1 MRTMKSQDNPRPI
14 RKALGSGLGIIVLAA
29 LLLEIAAFSQYDYTR
44 KILEEQLENNV
55 AMTLESAA
63 DIIGNTLKS
72 AEATMQEHVW
82 DIQSH
87 LSCPDSM
94 FNVTRRLISSN
105 PNIVGGNI
113 AFVPGFYKEKGRLF
127 EPYAYKLDSEIVV
140 EQIAGDGHD
149 YTQHPAY
156 QEVAS
161 TGKDTWSDPYIY
173 DGASGPVSLT
183 TYTYP
188 LYDSDGSLAALC
200 GLDIDLTW
208 LGDTLNARHYF
219 PSSFS
224 LMLTSAGESVA
235 EPSNKQNI
243 NQIVDLIREDNTSG
257 SPAFKGIRTIRFRDS
272 SNGKKAYIHYMPM
285 DRDPHWQIANV
296 SYNKE
301 IYAPARKMRFRIF
314 LMNVFGSLI
323 LLFIIGRF
331 ARNRRKLHFAEVE
344 QARIGSELQI
354 ARNIQMQMLPKV
366 FPPYPERDDIDIFGS
381 VEPAKEIGGD
391 LFDFFIKDEKLFFCI
406 GDVSGK
412 GVPAAIVMAETHSL
426 FRMASDHEDQPAEIM
441 RVLNEEGCRGNE
453 SNVFVTFFIGVLDLQ
468 DGRLR
473 YCNAGHERPIVL
485 TGTAEELKVES
496 NLPLG
501 IFTDCTFKQQ
511 EIVLPAPSLLFL
523 YTDGLTEAR
532 DPGRKQYTFARL
544 LEVLGRH
551 GASSGIT
558 AAGLVNA
565 VGYSVDRFMDGCGQ
579 TDDLTMLAIR
589 YSPSPKAHDN

>member
-14 RKALGSGLGIIVLAA
+14 RKALVSGLGIIVLAA

-127 EPYAYKLDSEIVV
+127 EPYAYKHGSGIVV
-140 EQIAGDGHD
+140 EQLAGDGHD

-243 NQIVDLIREDNTSG
+243 NQIVDLIREENASG

-381 VEPAKEIGGD
+381 VVRFLHQGRKALLLYRRCQWQGCSGRHSHGRDAQPFPHGLRPRGPA
-391 LFDFFIKDEKLFFCI
+391 C
-406 GDVSGK
+406 
-412 GVPAAIVMAETHSL
+412 
-426 FRMASDHEDQPAEIM
+426 
-441 RVLNEEGCRGNE
+441 GN
-453 SNVFVTFFIGVLDLQ
+453 
-468 DGRLR
+468 
-473 YCNAGHERPIVL
+473 NAG
-485 TGTAEELKVES
+485 AE
-496 NLPLG
+496 
-501 IFTDCTFKQQ
+501 
-511 EIVLPAPSLLFL
+511 
-523 YTDGLTEAR
+523 
-532 DPGRKQYTFARL
+532 
-544 LEVLGRH
+544 
-551 GASSGIT
+551 
-558 AAGLVNA
+558 
-565 VGYSVDRFMDGCGQ
+565 
-579 TDDLTMLAIR
+579 
-589 YSPSPKAHDN
+589 